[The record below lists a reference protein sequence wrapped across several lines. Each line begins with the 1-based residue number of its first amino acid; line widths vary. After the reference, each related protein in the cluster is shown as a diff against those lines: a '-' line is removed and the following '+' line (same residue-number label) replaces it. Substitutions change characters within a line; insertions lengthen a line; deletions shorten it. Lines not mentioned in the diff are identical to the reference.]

1 MLVQIVVAFRW
12 LRPVLKVRVVHGGDV
27 PATGVSGVLVV
38 SGDQRRIGWIS
49 YSLVQMLSLRLDI
62 PLIHRVL
69 IGETCVLLWGR
80 MADHS
85 LGVRQG
91 SLRLS
96 VLLNGLK
103 LGYNVVQL

>member
-1 MLVQIVVAFRW
+1 
-12 LRPVLKVRVVHGGDV
+12 
-27 PATGVSGVLVV
+27 
-38 SGDQRRIGWIS
+38 
-49 YSLVQMLSLRLDI
+49 MLSLRLDI